1 MKPLIQVIFMVN
13 VFLVMTVLKKC
24 LFISQHWYA
33 RVIYELDAWPKI
45 PVDHFKLKNFL
56 YGATDIMKNSDKE
69 K

>member
-1 MKPLIQVIFMVN
+1 
-13 VFLVMTVLKKC
+13 MTVLKKC